1 MRCSVIG
8 TLSLAAVLIP
18 AAMLFG
24 QGNNLMPQPAE
35 LTAGE
40 GRLVIDGAFQVAL
53 MGYQETRLQAAATR
67 FIARLRAQTGIPF
80 SEHPEGDAS
89 KGTLVIEC
97 AHAGETAQSIKE
109 DESYTL
115 RVTARQARLSAPA
128 PVGILRGLETFLQLV
143 DVDSQGFGVT
153 AAEIHDRPRFAW
165 RGLMID
171 VSRHWMPVEV
181 IERNLD
187 GMAAVKL
194 NVFHWHLSDDQ
205 GFRVE
210 SKVFPKLQE
219 LGSDGHYYTQQQV
232 REVIAYARDRGIR
245 VVPEFDW
252 PGHSTAMLVGYP
264 ELGSAPGPYS
274 IERKWGVFDPC
285 LDPTNEKVY
294 TFLDAFIGEMA
305 ALFPDEYFH
314 VGGDEVNGKQW
325 KDNPRIQA
333 FMKQHELKETA
344 DLQAYFS
351 GRLQP
356 LVEKHGK
363 KMIGWDEV
371 LRPGVPKSVVVQSWR
386 GQESL
391 AVAARQGYAG
401 ILSAPYYL
409 DLMYPA
415 FRSYKAD
422 PLEGATANL
431 TPEERTRILG
441 GEACSWDE
449 FSTVENIDARIW
461 PRMAAIAERFWSPQN
476 VKDMDSM
483 YWRLAVVSRWLDS
496 TGLTHRANY
505 PLMLERLTNLQPI
518 ANLRTLDEVLEPVKE
533 YAREDKRPY
542 TSFTPLNRLVD
553 ATRPE
558 SDTARDFAALVANWS
573 ANKDEIRKQL
583 TIWRD
588 NQTELIPLMRRSA
601 LLQEDLPLAEDVSA
615 LAAAGLQALD
625 YLESGKPA
633 PADWA
638 TQQLG
643 RVERASKPRA
653 ELLIVIAAPVGKL
666 VEAARQA
673 HLSWHTAAPT
683 SVAR

>member
-1 MRCSVIG
+1 MSFVNRALLLAVILAPASV
-8 TLSLAAVLIP
+8 LS
-18 AAMLFG
+18 G
-24 QGNNLMPQPAE
+24 QSNNLMPQPAE
-35 LTAGE
+35 FTPGD
-40 GRLVIDGAFQVAL
+40 GRLVIDGTFQVVL
-53 MGYQETRLQAAATR
+53 TGYQEPRLQAATTR
-67 FIARLRAQTGIPF
+67 FIARLHAQTGVPF
-80 SEHPEGDAS
+80 AERPIADAS
-89 KGTLVIEC
+89 KATLVIDC
-97 AHAGETAQSIKE
+97 AHAGETVQSIKE

-115 RVTARQARLSAPA
+115 QVADRQARLSAPT
-128 PVGILRGLETFLQLV
+128 PVGVLRGLETFLQWV
-143 DVDSQGFGVT
+143 DLDAQGFGVK
-153 AAEIHDRPRFAW
+153 AAEIRDKPRFVW

-210 SKVFPKLQE
+210 SKVFPKLQQ

-232 REVIAYARDRGIR
+232 RDIIAYARDRGIR

-252 PGHSTAMLVGYP
+252 PGHSTAMLTAYP

-274 IERKWGVFDPC
+274 IERKWGIFDPC

-294 TFLDAFIGEMA
+294 AFLDAFIGEMA
-305 ALFPDEYFH
+305 ALFPDQYFH

-325 KDNPRIQA
+325 KANPRIQA
-333 FMKQHELKETA
+333 FMKQHDLKDTA

-351 GRLQP
+351 GRLLP

-391 AVAARQGYAG
+391 AVAARQGYMG

-415 FRSYKAD
+415 SRSYKAD
-422 PLEGATANL
+422 PLEGATADL
-431 TPEERTRILG
+431 TPEQQARILG

-449 FSTVENIDARIW
+449 FSAIENIDARIW
-461 PRMAAIAERFWSPQN
+461 PRMAAIAERFWSPQG
-476 VKDMDSM
+476 VKDVDSM
-483 YWRLAVVSRWLDS
+483 YRRLAAVSRWLDFV
-496 TGLTHRANY
+496 GLTHRANY
-505 PLMLERLTNLQPI
+505 PLMLERLTNLQHI
-518 ANLRTLDEVLEPVKE
+518 ASLRALDEILEPVKG
-533 YAREDKRPY
+533 YAREEARPY
-542 TSFTPLNRLVD
+542 DVFTPLNRLVD

-558 SDTARDFAALVANWS
+558 SDAAREFSMLAANWS
-573 ANKDEIRKQL
+573 ANKDKIQKQL
-583 TIWRD
+583 TVWRD
-588 NQTELIPLMRRSA
+588 NQTELIPLMQSSG
-601 LLQEDLPLAEDVSA
+601 LLQEAVPLAQDVSA

-625 YLESGKPA
+625 YLDSGKPA
-633 PADWA
+633 PPDWV
-638 TQQLG
+638 TEQLAL
-643 RVERASKPRA
+643 VERASKPRA
-653 ELLIVIAAPVGKL
+653 ELLIMIAAPVGRL
-666 VEAARQA
+666 VEAAKQ
-673 HLSWHTAAPT
+673 AAP
-683 SVAR
+683 

>member
-1 MRCSVIG
+1 MSFVNRVLLLAMILAPASA
-8 TLSLAAVLIP
+8 LS
-18 AAMLFG
+18 G
-24 QGNNLMPQPAE
+24 QSNNLMPQPAQF
-35 LTAGE
+35 TPGE
-40 GRLVIDGAFQVAL
+40 RRLVIDGTFQVAL
-53 MGYQETRLQAAATR
+53 TGYQEPRLRAAATR
-67 FIARLRAQTGIPF
+67 FIARLHAQTGVPF
-80 SEHPEGDAS
+80 AERPVGDAS
-89 KGTLVIEC
+89 KATLVIDCE
-97 AHAGETAQSIKE
+97 HAGETVQSIKE

-115 RVTARQARLSAPA
+115 QVTDHQARLSAPT
-128 PVGILRGLETFLQLV
+128 PVGALRGLETFLQLV
-143 DVDSQGFGVT
+143 DLDAQGFGVT
-153 AAEIHDRPRFAW
+153 AAVIHDKPRFFW

-210 SKVFPKLQE
+210 SKVFPKLQQ

-252 PGHSTAMLVGYP
+252 PGHSTAMLAAYP

-274 IERKWGVFDPC
+274 VERKWGIFDPC

-294 TFLDAFIGEMA
+294 AFLDAFIGEMA

-325 KDNPRIQA
+325 KANPRIQA
-333 FMKQHELKETA
+333 FMKEHDLKDTA

-351 GRLQP
+351 GRLLP

-371 LRPGVPKSVVVQSWR
+371 LRPGVPKTIVVQSWR

-391 AVAARQGYAG
+391 AVAARQGYMG

-415 FRSYKAD
+415 SRSYKAD

-431 TPEERTRILG
+431 TPEQQSRILG

-449 FSTVENIDARIW
+449 YSTIENIDARIW
-461 PRMAAIAERFWSPQN
+461 PRMAAIAERFWSPQD
-476 VKDMDSM
+476 VKDVDSM
-483 YWRLAVVSRWLDS
+483 YRRLAVVSRWLDFA
-496 TGLTHRANY
+496 GLTHRANY
-505 PLMLERLTNLQPI
+505 PVMLERLTNLQPI
-518 ANLRTLDEVLEPVKE
+518 ASLRTLDEVLEPVKG
-533 YAREDKRPY
+533 YAREDTRPY
-542 TSFTPLNRLVD
+542 NLFTPLNRLVD

-558 SDTARDFAALVANWS
+558 SDTAREFAALVDNWR
-573 ANKDEIRKQL
+573 ANKDQIRKQL
-583 TIWRD
+583 TVWRD
-588 NQTELIPLMRRSA
+588 NQTGLILLMQNSG
-601 LLQEDLPLAEDVSA
+601 LLQEDIPLAQDVSA
-615 LAAAGLQALD
+615 LASAGLQALD
-625 YLESGKPA
+625 YLDSGKPA
-633 PADWA
+633 PPGWVAE
-638 TQQLG
+638 QLG
-643 RVERASKPRA
+643 LVERASKPRA
-653 ELLIVIAAPVGKL
+653 EMLIMIAAPVGKL
-666 VEAARQA
+666 VEAARQG
-673 HLSWHTAAPT
+673 T
-683 SVAR
+683 S